1 MDMIYTERAPKP
13 IGPYSQAIRAG
24 PFLFISGQLGIDPAS
39 GELIKDVEGQIR
51 QVFRNVS
58 VILEEAGYEW
68 YDVVKVTIYLSDM
81 KLFPLMN
88 KIYGDLFDIFYPARA
103 IIGTKELPKKALVE
117 VDVIAYK
124 EG

>member
-1 MDMIYTERAPKP
+1 MDVIYTERAPKP

-24 PFLFISGQLGIDPAS
+24 PFLFVSGQLGIDPAS

-51 QVFRNVS
+51 QALRNVS

-68 YDVVKVTIYLSDM
+68 HDVVKVTIYLNDM
-81 KLFPLMN
+81 RLFPLVN
-88 KIYGDLFDIFYPARA
+88 KIYDELFDISYPARA
-103 IIGTKELPKKALVE
+103 IVSTRELPKKAVIE
-117 VDVIAYK
+117 VDVVAYK